1 MNISNLIL
9 PLIVLIIVSYA
20 IYKKVDLLNVFIDGV
35 KEGIEM
41 SLQIFPTIL
50 AMLVAINVLLKS
62 NLILDLTSLLNPIFN
77 YLHFPSEILP
87 LAILKPISGSTSLIV
102 MNDLLK
108 TYGAESYIGYLA
120 SIIQGCT
127 DTTIYILSLYFA
139 SVGIKKTRYA
149 LKVGLLSD
157 LITIIIAIIV
167 VNLLLI

>member
-120 SIIQGCT
+120 SIIQGST